1 MSPDLKI
8 RKLFHNRPVKWSY
21 CNMYLLADC
30 TPFVIQL
37 VVNHAYRMFGSTLIL
52 SSQMSIQLRLIK
64 TVISWS
70 INTTAY

>member
-1 MSPDLKI
+1 
-8 RKLFHNRPVKWSY
+8 
-21 CNMYLLADC
+21 MYFSAHC

-37 VVNHAYRMFGSTLIL
+37 DVNHAYRMFGSTSNL

>member
-8 RKLFHNRPVKWSY
+8 RKLFHNLPMKWSS
-21 CNMYLLADC
+21 CNMYFSAHC

-37 VVNHAYRMFGSTLIL
+37 DVNHAYRMFGSTSNL